1 MRGALSP
8 DGTRAVGYDQHGS
21 GEIAL
26 WNVESGQLMGRLKPP
41 RRSISGADG
50 PGLRMVRFTKDGQ
63 GLRALQRDGATLHF
77 AADALMKRCQQRRR
91 ASLYITASRAS
102 TPRSSGVATGRP
114 GRGAQSLITPRLYDV
129 QPIRVAH
136 GGNLHRFAG
145 NALAFVA
152 LHHFPE
158 LACSLEKVENGFRP
172 RIRLTADSDLIARFI
187 QVSDQLRPGLRI
199 RNA

>member
-114 GRGAQSLITPRLYDV
+114 GRGAQSLITRGCTTFSRSGSRTAEICIGSPATPL
-129 QPIRVAH
+129 
-136 GGNLHRFAG
+136 LSLRFITSRS
-145 NALAFVA
+145 LPVPLRRSRTAFV
-152 LHHFPE
+152 
-158 LACSLEKVENGFRP
+158 LASG
-172 RIRLTADSDLIARFI
+172 
-187 QVSDQLRPGLRI
+187 
-199 RNA
+199 